1 MIRFRYFVNEVDQ
14 AIAFYTSNLGFRL
27 EANFAPAVGIL
38 ERDDFHLIVT
48 GPKAS
53 ATKPMTDGS
62 KPESG
67 GWNRIV
73 IDVED
78 LAELVPKLQ
87 ENGVR
92 FRNEIL
98 AGHGGTKQILCEDPW
113 GNPIELFQPGEA

>member
-1 MIRFRYFVNEVDQ
+1 VIRFRYFVNDVEQ
-14 AIAFYTSNLGFRL
+14 AIAFYTTNLGFRL
-27 EANFAPAVGIL
+27 EGNFAPAVAIL
-38 ERDDFHLIVT
+38 EHSGFHLIVT
-48 GPKAS
+48 GPRAS

-78 LAELVPKLQ
+78 LAEFVLKLQ
-87 ENGVR
+87 ENDVK

-98 AGHGGTKQILCEDPW
+98 AGHGGTKQIVCEDPW
-113 GNPIELFQPGEA
+113 GNPIELFQPA